1 MPTPPGDA
9 HRLVDLERG
18 AGAPS
23 PDGCDWLDQATIE
36 DLELSDVAISLD
48 RTVSPAGAQQLWRMI
63 AAPAQRLEVLA
74 MRESALAELAHDP
87 DGASRLRKVLAR
99 MAEPDTAYVPLLL
112 WSEMPP
118 LPMTGRTFGLLQLA
132 LILCVAGGFLVTPFL
147 WIAAMLLFLTN
158 VFIDDRTNTRLANH
172 ARALQMFGKVLD
184 VGTRIVDEKV
194 GPARWRDAIAAEL
207 PPLEPLRRRLR
218 AMTVKDPLDISGVV
232 IAALLVRPKALSA
245 CLELLQ
251 NLRGPMTR
259 LHRLVGELDALQS
272 IASWRAERADE
283 LEVPVLTVG
292 PPALDVFDLRHP
304 TIPEAVGNDLAL
316 LGRSLVI
323 TGSNMSGK
331 STFLRTLALNA
342 VLAQSIHTVCGSWRS
357 SLLRVHT
364 AMRAVDATAE
374 GLSTY
379 AAEVA
384 AVRKLITAAEGP
396 AALFALDEPF
406 RGTNPSVRV
415 PIVVAVLEH
424 LARGHIVTAATHDL
438 DVAHQLSAD
447 FDRGYFKEVDDDDE
461 GFDYQLR
468 PGTAVTTN
476 AVTLL
481 RKAGYPE
488 SILAAV
494 AAASSSI
501 AHAHRA
507 QAPQLLDDSASD
519 G

>member
-1 MPTPPGDA
+1 MIHPVPTPPGDA
-9 HRLVDLERG
+9 RRLVDLERG
-18 AGAPS
+18 AGAP
-23 PDGCDWLDQATIE
+23 PPEGCAWLDQATIE
-36 DLELSDVAISLD
+36 DLELSDVATAID
-48 RTVSPAGAQQLWRMI
+48 RTISPAGAQQHWRII
-63 AAPAQRLEVLA
+63 AAPAQRLDVLA
-74 MRESALAELAHDP
+74 ARETALAELARDP
-87 DGASRLRKVLAR
+87 EGAGRLRSVLAR
-99 MAEPDTAYVPLLL
+99 MAEPDTSYVPLLL

-118 LPMTGRTFGLLQLA
+118 LPMKGRTFGLLQAA
-132 LILCVAGGFLVTPFL
+132 LVGCVAGGFLITPFL
-147 WIAAMLLFLTN
+147 LIVALLLFVTN
-158 VFIDDRTNTRLANH
+158 VIIDDRTNTSLANH

-184 VGTRIVDEKV
+184 VGTRIVAEKV
-194 GPARWRDAIAAEL
+194 GPARWREAIAADL
-207 PPLEPLRRRLR
+207 PALEPLRRKLR
-218 AMTVKDPLDISGVV
+218 AMTVNDPLDISGVA
-232 IAALLVRPKALSA
+232 ISALLVRPKALSG
-245 CLELLQ
+245 CLELLARE
-251 NLRGPMTR
+251 RGTMAR

-272 IASWRAERADE
+272 IARWRAERADE
-283 LEVPVLTVG
+283 LEMPVLSVG

-304 TIPEAVGNDLAL
+304 TIPDAVGNDLVL
-316 LGRSLVI
+316 PGRSLVI

-342 VLAQSIHTVCGSWRS
+342 VLAQSIHTVCGSWRA
-357 SLLRVHT
+357 SLLHVHT

-396 AALFALDEPF
+396 ASLFALDEPF

-438 DVAHQLSAD
+438 DVAHRLSAD
-447 FDRGYFKEVDDDDE
+447 WNRGYFKELDAEDDE
-461 GFDYQLR
+461 GFDYLLR

-494 AAASSSI
+494 AAAT
-501 AHAHRA
+501 
-507 QAPQLLDDSASD
+507 P

>member
-1 MPTPPGDA
+1 MIQLVPTPTGDA

-18 AGAPS
+18 AGAP
-23 PDGCDWLDQATIE
+23 PPEGCDWLDHATIE
-36 DLELSDVAISLD
+36 DLELSDVASSID
-48 RTVSPAGAQQLWRMI
+48 RTVSPAGAQQLWRMV

-74 MRESALAELAHDP
+74 MREAGLAELARDP
-87 DGASRLRKVLAR
+87 EGAKRLRKVLAR
-99 MAEPDTAYVPLLL
+99 MAEPDTSYVPLLL

-118 LPMTGRTFGLLQLA
+118 LPMKGRTFGLLQLA

-147 WIAAMLLFLTN
+147 LIVALLLFVTN
-158 VFIDDRTNTRLANH
+158 VIIDDRTNTSLANH
-172 ARALQMFGKVLD
+172 ARALQMFGKILD
-184 VGTRIVDEKV
+184 VGTRIVAEEV
-194 GPARWRDAIAAEL
+194 GPARWRAAIAAEL
-207 PPLEPLRRRLR
+207 PALEPLRRRLR
-218 AMTVKDPLDISGVV
+218 AMSVNDPLDISGVV
-232 IAALLVRPKALSA
+232 ISALLVRPKALSA

-251 NLRGPMTR
+251 KERGTMTR

-272 IASWRAERADE
+272 IAAWRVERADE
-283 LEVPVLTVG
+283 LELPILSVG

-304 TIPEAVGNDLAL
+304 TIPDAIGNDLAL
-316 LGRSLVI
+316 PGRSLVI

-342 VLAQSIHTVCGSWRS
+342 VLAQSIHTVCGSWRA
-357 SLLRVHT
+357 SLLHVHT

-379 AAEVA
+379 AAEVK
-384 AVRKLITAAEGP
+384 AVRALITAAEGP
-396 AALFALDEPF
+396 ASLFALDEPF

-438 DVAHQLSAD
+438 EVAHRLSPD
-447 FDRGYFKEVDDDDE
+447 FDRGYFKELDAEDDE

-468 PGTAVTTN
+468 SGTAVTTN

-494 AAASSSI
+494 AAATP
-501 AHAHRA
+501 A
-507 QAPQLLDDSASD
+507 
-519 G
+519 